1 MADTVSEL
9 VVRIT
14 GDASDLESAIKDVT
28 KELNG
33 LEKAQ
38 GGSVTA
44 NGKAT
49 QGLSSYQKQ
58 MEKVKTTLD
67 SSQKSLTE
75 TKKAYE
81 EQKKAVEDNAK
92 TLSTKQKSLERLI
105 ATKQDEIKS
114 FEQANTVVNK
124 GSVAYKDNLK
134 AIQWTKDE
142 LEQLKAEHRDV
153 TKTIQEQNAALEKS
167 KKAYDNAQSVVETAT
182 KQYKEY
188 EDGLK
193 AVQKAQDAKDWQEA
207 GKSITEVGDSID
219 TVTKPIQY
227 AAVGLAAGGVAAAKF
242 AMDFE
247 DSFSGVEKTVDGT
260 PEQIDKIKQSI
271 IDMSTV
277 GLNGKSAIPLT
288 TTELNELAAAGGQ
301 LGIQTENIAD
311 FTEVM
316 AQMGTATNLAGEQGA
331 STIARFLN
339 VMDIGQGEIRN
350 VGSAI
355 VDLGNNSATTEAEIA
370 AMALRMGKTG
380 KTVRMSGADVL
391 GYSAALSSLGVEA
404 ELGGSAVGRVWLD
417 IETAVAQGGAE
428 LEAFSKYSGKSAEE
442 FKQQW
447 NSDSKG
453 AFNGLLQGLTTAE
466 NLTLALDELGINN
479 TQDLQVMQALVN
491 GYDLV
496 TKSVERANTAY
507 SDNTALQEEFDKK
520 AQTTAS
526 QLQITKNNVVE
537 AARGIGET
545 LLPTVK
551 DVSGGVAEF
560 AQKLAAMNDEEKK
573 AVVNSGLTVAGI
585 GAAAKTFTTATKFVG
600 EFTEALG
607 AIGAGNVSLAGM
619 SHVLSTAGIAMAPAL
634 VPAAVVAGYKV
645 IAEHVTE
652 AIDNNAKLGQSYKEL
667 YKTWEEADSKS
678 EYISSLRDEYT
689 KLQSSISSG
698 ALSGEELESAKNRT
712 NEIINEIKNLVS
724 DDTIKLM
731 IDTGDYEAALDAAVQ
746 EAETSAE
753 IIKNKVITTDSK
765 SAQKAVSEGYDAV
778 EKGSSYGTDY
788 IQQQNDMMMWLQTA
802 TDYKNRYRAIIEEM
816 NDAYEDGSSER
827 TKVAAEE
834 RQSLID
840 EMQSSGFTEAYEAMT
855 GSQFKFS
862 DMDEFVGQIDN
873 VRQSYMDLSGTIQS
887 MDERAENGR
896 KSLAAMAEFAQNRAL
911 QMNGFDRIDEVFESG
926 ANAVGNVRTEIAS
939 MMSDWGFANEDIAA
953 QIALFRNGF
962 NSLQSAIDNNALDAV
977 ISNFIQEGHNLGM
990 TSSEIVQKA
999 ALMKNGFSDVQQ
1011 AIASGNIN
1019 GVINDLG
1026 RLGGNMGMSVEQV
1039 DALARSIGL
1048 IPDDKHIEITAEGDY
1063 SIIEGAAEKIKELD
1077 TENVHVYVNAEGD
1090 ISVLNQAT
1098 GETQNLQGMDAV
1110 SLQVNADGNI
1120 DVLNTAGDKIAEIK
1134 NDPSATITVNT
1145 ELGETPEE
1153 APPVDGKANFELGE
1167 SPTEV
1172 PDATGKA
1179 NYELGTY
1186 PTSIPSVTAT
1196 VNVKYEQKAK
1206 GTQNFEGGLA
1216 MVNDERGISDPREL
1230 IVDKGHAFIPE
1241 GRDVIL
1247 PLSKGAKV
1255 YTASQTKAIM
1265 SGIGIP
1271 RYAEGKNNSDAFT
1284 EARDNWNHYKNTHAV
1299 TTSQE
1304 LEKWVEFSEQFKD
1317 NIKDVWDIEEKIFSL
1332 TQKRNQEINEQSK
1345 AYIVERS
1352 ALNDWNDVGDSPI
1365 DAFNRVKERNLAE
1378 VEAGRQTWEEYNK
1391 TMSDIGGSLY
1401 YDMKDYSDDWLEH
1414 QRKYHNMSIDE
1425 YIAGIDREEAR
1436 LEAFYANDLINT
1448 KEYLAERQSYEER
1461 RFDAVAEKNA
1471 AEYAAWEKD
1480 ADAWYEMRSTYGD
1493 WEKYGDSEEAFI
1505 KRKLQRIQAFYEA
1518 GTIGFEE
1525 YIDDINKEIME
1536 LYKVQSGLVDDILQ
1550 KQQEYIS
1557 SVREELSAQEKE
1569 LQDSWTVA
1577 DRQMDM
1583 ADVQSQLDIYAGAVT
1598 DRGQEKYKELQ
1609 EQMKQL
1615 QRDEE
1620 LYQLQVKNNAVIE
1633 GLEEDYKI
1641 LEENKKAILENM
1653 RNANI
1658 NIEGYVDTISTNI
1671 DETGGQVVNLLENI
1685 LNTFGNLNIDG
1696 SQHIYED
1703 NRSIDIHT
1711 NSDTEMLS
1719 WAEEKAV

>member
-14 GDASDLESAIKDVT
+14 GDASDLEGTINDVS
-28 KELNG
+28 E
-33 LEKAQ
+33 
-38 GGSVTA
+38 S
-44 NGKAT
+44 
-49 QGLSSYQKQ
+49 LS
-58 MEKVKTTLD
+58 
-67 SSQKSLTE
+67 
-75 TKKAYE
+75 
-81 EQKKAVEDNAK
+81 N
-92 TLSTKQKSLERLI
+92 LERQQSQSSSSI
-105 ATKQDEIKS
+105 HQNSERTNQNWQATGENIK
-114 FEQANTVVNK
+114 K
-124 GSVAYKDNLK
+124 
-134 AIQWTKDE
+134 
-142 LEQLKAEHRDV
+142 
-153 TKTIQEQNAALEKS
+153 
-167 KKAYDNAQSVVETAT
+167 
-182 KQYKEY
+182 
-188 EDGLK
+188 
-193 AVQKAQDAKDWQEA
+193 
-207 GKSITEVGDSID
+207 VGESID
-219 TVTKPIQY
+219 TITKPIQY
-227 AAVGLAAGGVAAAKF
+227 AAVGLAAGGVAAVKF

-247 DSFSGVEKTVDGT
+247 DSFSGVEKTVEGT

-301 LGIQTENIAD
+301 LGIQTDNIAD

-316 AQMGTATNLAGEQGA
+316 AQMGTATNLVGEQGA

-404 ELGGSAVGRVWLD
+404 ELGGSAVGRTWLA

-428 LEAFSKYSGKSAEE
+428 LEAFAKYSGKSAEE
-442 FKQQW
+442 FRQQW

-496 TKSVERANTAY
+496 TESVERANTAY
-507 SDNTALQEEFDKK
+507 SENTALQEEFDKK
-520 AQTTAS
+520 SQTTAS

-560 AQKLAAMNDEEKK
+560 AQKLAGMNDEEKK
-573 AVVNSGLTVAGI
+573 AVVNSGLTVI
-585 GAAAKTFTTATKFVG
+585 
-600 EFTEALG
+600 ALG
-607 AIGAGNVSLAGM
+607 AVSKGVVGTVKGVGGIVEAVGNLKGAFSAGGVLAKFAPTLSGIASAAGPAALAVAGIATAVVVGKKAYDAWYDSQYRWSEGLSEGNDKVRQSIDEYKQIRDIQDKIKTLKLIIENPESSKEQVNDAKLKLEEIKDLLSEEYNLVINSDNTDLEDTVDNLTERSKNELQRNLNAQQVELNSKSEEAQEYRDTRAKLEFDLKEADDMYTKYDGINTALETLGANYTTGMITQKEYTDGMVDLGKQLGYTEDDIRNMNVLMSDLQLQASTQKEAWQATYDTRKTNLDNLKNTYDEYQRISGEMAGWYAELIGM
-619 SHVLSTAGIAMAPAL
+619 SAKDGNAEEVQANLEQMSLLIKNADLDMNSYAQSAALAMNGVDNLSTAWQQAANGDGRALDGIVKDYIRSMQEFGATSKETAVGASL
-634 VPAAVVAGYKV
+634 IKNGFVSIQEAASKGKLDVVVQQA
-645 IAEHVTE
+645 
-652 AIDNNAKLGQSYKEL
+652 
-667 YKTWEEADSKS
+667 
-678 EYISSLRDEYT
+678 
-689 KLQSSISSG
+689 
-698 ALSGEELESAKNRT
+698 
-712 NEIINEIKNLVS
+712 NEIAHSMELIPEDKR
-724 DDTIKLM
+724 
-731 IDTGDYEAALDAAVQ
+731 IDISAAGD
-746 EAETSAE
+746 
-753 IIKNKVITTDSK
+753 I
-765 SAQKAVSEGYDAV
+765 
-778 EKGSSYGTDY
+778 
-788 IQQQNDMMMWLQTA
+788 
-802 TDYKNRYRAIIEEM
+802 
-816 NDAYEDGSSER
+816 
-827 TKVAAEE
+827 
-834 RQSLID
+834 SLID
-840 EMQSSGFTEAYEAMT
+840 
-855 GSQFKFS
+855 
-862 DMDEFVGQIDN
+862 
-873 VRQSYMDLSGTIQS
+873 
-887 MDERAENGR
+887 
-896 KSLAAMAEFAQNRAL
+896 
-911 QMNGFDRIDEVFESG
+911 
-926 ANAVGNVRTEIAS
+926 
-939 MMSDWGFANEDIAA
+939 
-953 QIALFRNGF
+953 
-962 NSLQSAIDNNALDAV
+962 
-977 ISNFIQEGHNLGM
+977 
-990 TSSEIVQKA
+990 
-999 ALMKNGFSDVQQ
+999 
-1011 AIASGNIN
+1011 
-1019 GVINDLG
+1019 
-1026 RLGGNMGMSVEQV
+1026 
-1039 DALARSIGL
+1039 
-1048 IPDDKHIEITAEGDY
+1048 
-1063 SIIEGAAEKIKELD
+1063 
-1077 TENVHVYVNAEGD
+1077 
-1090 ISVLNQAT
+1090 
-1098 GETQNLQGMDAV
+1098 
-1110 SLQVNADGNI
+1110 
-1120 DVLNTAGDKIAEIK
+1120 
-1134 NDPSATITVNT
+1134 
-1145 ELGETPEE
+1145 
-1153 APPVDGKANFELGE
+1153 
-1167 SPTEV
+1167 
-1172 PDATGKA
+1172 DATGKVQEIQRADGTVIRISAEGNVEVIDKAGNQMAYLESIGAVTLRINAETGDIEALDEAGNVVA
-1179 NYELGTY
+1179 NLSEQGDQNVNVN
-1186 PTSIPSVTAT
+1186 VTAT
-1196 VNVKYEQKAK
+1196 TTEAKATISDLNNEKVEVPVNADATNAQTSINALNGQTVTVNVTYKPTNSPLPKAK

-1332 TQKRNQEINEQSK
+1332 TQKRNQELNEQSK

-1391 TMSDIGGSLY
+1391 TMSDIGSSM
-1401 YDMKDYSDDWLEH
+1401 YDDRISQSEKWLEH
-1414 QRKYHNMSIDE
+1414 EEKYNGLTAAD
-1425 YIAGIDREEAR
+1425 YIAGLERMKAYTEEY
-1436 LEAFYANDLINT
+1436 YANGLISYQ
-1448 KEYLAERQSYEER
+1448 EYAEGMQEINDDIADKTQEM
-1461 RFDAVAEKNA
+1461 NA
-1471 AEYAAWEKD
+1471 AEFSAWQKD
-1480 ADAWYEMRSTYGD
+1480 ADTWQKMRNTYGD
-1493 WEKYGDSEEAFI
+1493 WDEYGDSEEAFI
-1505 KRKLQRIQAFYEA
+1505 KRKLQRIQEFYDA
-1518 GTIGFEE
+1518 GKISFAD
-1525 YIDDINKEIME
+1525 YIDYTNEYSME
-1536 LYKVQSGLVDDILQ
+1536 LYNAQTSLYEDMLQ

-1557 SVREELSAQEKE
+1557 SAREELSAQEKE

-1620 LYQLQVKNNAVIE
+1620 LHQLQVKNNAVIE

-1685 LNTFGNLNIDG
+1685 LSTFGNLKVENTTNYNDMKNIVNNI
-1696 SQHIYED
+1696 SQLSPE
-1703 NRSIDIHT
+1703 
-1711 NSDTEMLS
+1711 EMLDVLN
-1719 WAEEKAV
+1719 ALVGL